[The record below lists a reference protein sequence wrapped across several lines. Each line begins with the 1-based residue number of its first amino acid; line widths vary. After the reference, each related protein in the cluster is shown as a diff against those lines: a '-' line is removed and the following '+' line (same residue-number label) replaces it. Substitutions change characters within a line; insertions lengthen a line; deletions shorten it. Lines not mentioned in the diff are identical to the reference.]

1 MKAYAVP
8 SAGAAPLIIDV
19 DIPEPGPGEARI
31 RISAASVNGFDLA
44 VAAGYMAGFFEH
56 RYPLVLGREF
66 TGVVDALG
74 DDVDGIVVGDRV
86 IGVVSKPHLKE
97 GAFAEYTTAIVE
109 SGLAPAPASLT
120 DAAASALAHT
130 GSTALVTLAE
140 LGETNGKTLLIVGAT
155 GGVGTLLVQLAATAG
170 ATVIATG
177 RTEEGRALMKEL
189 GAAHAVDYADLAR
202 EVRAIA
208 PDGVDAAVHLIGDV
222 GEVASLVRDGGQLLS
237 PVVYS
242 PDMVPGADRIEV
254 TIVAG
259 YPTGDGLR
267 RLSGLVDSG
276 ELKVIVD
283 REKTLDEMDAAFTE
297 YMADHK
303 IGNIVVIVGDEER

>member
-1 MKAYAVP
+1 MKAYVVA
-8 SAGAAPLIIDV
+8 SAGAAPAILDV
-19 DIPEPGPGEARI
+19 DIPEPGAGEARI
-31 RISAASVNGFDLA
+31 RVSAASVNGFDLA
-44 VAAGYMAGFFEH
+44 VAAGYMAGFLEH

-66 TGVVDALG
+66 MGVVDALG
-74 DDVDGIVVGDRV
+74 DGVDGVAVGDRV

-97 GAFAEYTTAIVE
+97 GAFAQYTTAIVE
-109 SGLAPAPASLT
+109 NSLAPAPASLT

-140 LGETNGKTLLIVGAT
+140 LGDAQGKTVLIVGAT
-155 GGVGTLLVQLAATAG
+155 GGVGTLLVQLASAAG

-177 RTEEGRALMKEL
+177 RTEEGRALMTEL
-189 GAAHAVDYADLAR
+189 GAAYAVDYADLEG

-222 GEVASLVRDGGQLLS
+222 GQIASLVRDGGQLLS
-237 PVVYS
+237 PVVFS
-242 PDMVPGADRIEV
+242 ADMVPGADRIEV

-303 IGNIVVIVGDEER
+303 IGNIVVIVGEEEG